1 MLLNQENQANKQ
13 LSELEIQ
20 NQKRDPYLQLG
31 VGLYLYRSYLRTM
44 TVLFLILS
52 ILACPIAYIYSEGMA
67 FSDIKENSY
76 HKAVFSLGNM
86 GYTSPMCTF
95 TSLNGHP
102 ILLRC
107 PFGYLDTIVED
118 GIGINSNGI
127 EMRDACLVKEEFG
140 NQKCSRL
147 LQRNGF
153 QS

>member
-1 MLLNQENQANKQ
+1 MLLNQENQTNKQ

-86 GYTSPMCTF
+86 GYTTPSCIFQP
-95 TSLNGHP
+95 LN
-102 ILLRC
+102 LLPLELKC
-107 PFGYLDTIVED
+107 DYGYMSEIAVD
-118 GIGINSNGI
+118 GIGIDINKNPK
-127 EMRDACLVKEEFG
+127 RDACLVKEEFE
-140 NQKCSRL
+140 NVRCSNL
-147 LQRNGF
+147 LKKDGVI
-153 QS
+153 